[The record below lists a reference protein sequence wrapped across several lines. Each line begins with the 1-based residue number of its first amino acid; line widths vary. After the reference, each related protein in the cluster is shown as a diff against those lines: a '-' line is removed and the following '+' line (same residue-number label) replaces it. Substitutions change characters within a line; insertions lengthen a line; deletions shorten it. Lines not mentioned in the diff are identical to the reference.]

1 MRVSFGRSKLGSKTK
16 RWTKNKKTNF
26 APGPGTVIIGFS
38 AKKHAEPI
46 KNQLLRPVLK
56 PIRGTFY
63 FWFTKLSVS
72 LRFARMAI
80 CDKVEPLKVRMLGSV
95 LKSESVPKQALES
108 VSRVH
113 KHRLRVAF

>member
-1 MRVSFGRSKLGSKTK
+1 MVVVCVEWFDLSQVAKGGKITK
-16 RWTKNKKTNF
+16 RWTKNEKSDF

-38 AKKHAEPI
+38 AKKHAEPT

-80 CDKVEPLKVRMLGSV
+80 CDKVEPLK
-95 LKSESVPKQALES
+95 PKTCLS
-108 VSRVH
+108 D
-113 KHRLRVAF
+113 